1 MKTKTPASEPISPTP
16 IAISPAPAAAP
27 DQAAIG
33 AEIGR
38 TLLSNALYSAVYDQ
52 KDLVK
57 SRTSELSLRTVDQLQ
72 IEKRAWTSGKI
83 DSILPVAATQLE
95 HVLSRA
101 KAVKRLNQQKGF
113 EHVSASQV
121 KRWCRNSKK
130 RAATETAE

>member
-1 MKTKTPASEPISPTP
+1 MSLQLSPF
-16 IAISPAPAAAP
+16 AAAALNTFQNELVHLAEQKLVGSLTT
-27 DQAAIG
+27 DEHMAAIG

-57 SRTSELSLRTVDQLQ
+57 SHTGQLSLRTVDQLQ

-113 EHVSASQV
+113 ENVSEQRV
-121 KRWCRNSKK
+121 KR
-130 RAATETAE
+130 